1 MNNEQHLK
9 EILLNSEHWEKKKLL
24 QKVYYG
30 FYNLIKSNLD
40 LAVKGNVVELG
51 SGIGKIKDI
60 IPECITTDIFDNP
73 WVDRVENA
81 YKLKF
86 NDKSVSN
93 LILFDV
99 FHHLEYPGNAFDEFH
114 RVLNDNGRIIIFDP
128 CMSLLGLVSYG
139 LLHHEPI
146 SINKEIRLYAN
157 SDTDVKESG
166 YYAAQG
172 NAYRIFQNQKKYE
185 SLLSKW
191 EVINYRKYSA
201 ITYLLSGGYSKPQ
214 LYPTSF
220 YGFMKVIDSVCNLI
234 PILYATRMLVVL
246 KKRNMTDE

>member
-1 MNNEQHLK
+1 MKNEQHLK

-30 FYNLIKSNLD
+30 FYKLIKSNAD
-40 LAVKGNVVELG
+40 FSVKGNVVELG
-51 SGIGKIKDI
+51 SGIGKIKDV

-81 YKLKF
+81 YKLNFENKT
-86 NDKSVSN
+86 VSN

-99 FHHLEYPGNAFDEFH
+99 FHHLEFPGNAFDEFR

-128 CMSLLGLVSYG
+128 CMSALGLVSYG

-146 SINKEIRLYAN
+146 SITKEINIYAKDNKE
-157 SDTDVKESG
+157 VKESG

-172 NAYRIFQNQKKYE
+172 NAYRIFQKQKKYKT
-185 SLLSKW
+185 LLNGLDIIK
-191 EVINYRKYSA
+191 YRKYSA
-201 ITYLLSGGYSKPQ
+201 ISYLLSGGYSKPQ
-214 LYPTSF
+214 LYPTSMH
-220 YGFMKVIDSVCNLI
+220 GFMKIIDSVCNLI

-246 KKRNMTDE
+246 KKKNNE

>member
-1 MNNEQHLK
+1 MKNEQHLK

-30 FYNLIKSNLD
+30 FYELIKSNADFSL
-40 LAVKGNVVELG
+40 KGNVVELG
-51 SGIGKIKDI
+51 SGIGKIKDV

-81 YKLKF
+81 YKLNF
-86 NDKSVSN
+86 EDKSVSN

-99 FHHLEYPGNAFDEFH
+99 FHHLEFPGNAFAEFH

-128 CMSLLGLVSYG
+128 CMSVLGLVSYG

-146 SINKEIRLYAN
+146 NITKEISVYAK
-157 SDTDVKESG
+157 DRKEVEESE

-172 NAYRIFQNQKKYE
+172 NAYRIFQKQKKYNT
-185 SLLSKW
+185 LLSEW
-191 EVINYRKYSA
+191 NVIKYKKYSA
-201 ITYLLSGGYSKPQ
+201 ISYLLSGGYSKPQ
-214 LYPTSF
+214 LYPDSM
-220 YGFMKVIDSVCNLI
+220 YGIMKIIDSVCNLI

-246 KKRNMTDE
+246 KKKNNE

>member
-1 MNNEQHLK
+1 MKNEQHLK

-24 QKVYYG
+24 QKVYYE
-30 FYNLIKSNLD
+30 FYELIKSNAD
-40 LAVKGNVVELG
+40 FSVPGNIVELG

-60 IPECITTDIFDNP
+60 IPNCITTDIFDNP
-73 WVDRVENA
+73 WVDRVEDA
-81 YKLKF
+81 YKLNF
-86 NDKSVSN
+86 EDNSVSN

-99 FHHLEYPGNAFDEFH
+99 FHHLEFPGNAFDEFH

-128 CMSLLGLVSYG
+128 CMSVLGLLSYG

-146 SINKEIRLYAN
+146 SISKEISVYAK
-157 SDTDVKESG
+157 DEKHVKESG

-185 SLLSKW
+185 KLLSKW
-191 EVINYRKYSA
+191 EVIKYKKYSA
-201 ITYLLSGGYSKPQ
+201 ISYLLSGGYSKPQ
-214 LYPTSF
+214 LYPTSM
-220 YGFMKVIDSVCNLI
+220 YGFMKAVDSVCNII

-246 KKRNMTDE
+246 KKRNKDE

>member
-1 MNNEQHLK
+1 MKNEQHLK

-30 FYNLIKSNLD
+30 FYELIKSSVD
-40 LAVKGNVVELG
+40 FSVEGKVVELG

-60 IPECITTDIFDNP
+60 IPGCITTDIFDNP

-81 YKLKF
+81 YKLTF
-86 NDKSVSN
+86 EDNSVSN

-128 CMSLLGLVSYG
+128 CMSALGLVSYG

-146 SINKEIRLYAN
+146 SISKEITIYAKN
-157 SDTDVKESG
+157 EKDVEESG

-172 NAYRIFQNQKKYE
+172 NAYRIFQNQKKYK

-191 EVINYRKYSA
+191 DVINYKKYSA
-201 ITYLLSGGYSKPQ
+201 ISYLLSGGYSKPQ
-214 LYPTSF
+214 LYPTSM
-220 YGFMKVIDSVCNLI
+220 YGFMKLVDSVCNLV
-234 PILYATRMLVVL
+234 PILYATRLLSVL
-246 KKRNMTDE
+246 KKKGGNE

>member
-1 MNNEQHLK
+1 MKNEQHLK
-9 EILLNSEHWEKKKLL
+9 EILLNTEHWEKKKLL

-30 FYNLIKSNLD
+30 FYELIKNNVDFS
-40 LAVKGNVVELG
+40 VEGSVVELG

-86 NDKSVSN
+86 EDKSVSN

-99 FHHLEYPGNAFDEFH
+99 FHHLEFPGNAFNEFR
-114 RVLNDNGRIIIFDP
+114 RVLTDNGRLIIFDP
-128 CMSLLGLVSYG
+128 CMSALGLITYG

-146 SINKEIRLYAN
+146 NISKEITLYAKN
-157 SDTDVKESG
+157 EKEVEESG

-172 NAYRIFQNQKKYE
+172 NAYRIFQNQNKYAT
-185 SLLSKW
+185 LLSKW
-191 EVINYRKYSA
+191 EITNYRKYSA
-201 ITYLLSGGYSKPQ
+201 ISYLLSGGYSKPQ
-214 LYPTSF
+214 LYPASL
-220 YGFMKVIDSVCNLI
+220 YGFMKAVDSVCNLI
-234 PILYATRMLVVL
+234 PILLQQECWL
-246 KKRNMTDE
+246 F